1 MLENILADD
10 RMLECCTQLQKC
22 DRRMLTNRTYCYAE
36 VLQETCNISAADL
49 MALKTLLYN
58 AKYWQV
64 VDVTCTLSE
73 SHCYVS
79 LYTRTVEMGFK
90 ILLFR
95 VVFYKQKNKN
105 KTSKV
110 QIFGF

>member
-1 MLENILADD
+1 
-10 RMLECCTQLQKC
+10 
-22 DRRMLTNRTYCYAE
+22 MLTNRTYCYAE

-95 VVFYKQKNKN
+95 VVFYKQKKQKQNFKSPN
-105 KTSKV
+105 
-110 QIFGF
+110 FWFLGF